1 MGRPV
6 SFVLRI
12 ASFDQKRLHGQIEH
26 VPSGTTSYFAD
37 LNQAAAFMRRYL
49 AEEAADA
56 AAPVPRGG
64 AVVDSIFPFLRRRAA
79 AVTTPPEASAA
90 PEGAAPAAP
99 AEAASALP
107 VAPAVAAEPTRAASL
122 SPGAAAASL
131 TPPISLQPYAE
142 ALLALLRPFLPAGPD
157 PARPASVS
165 FVTLAQRSLGLGGR
179 RGLLRSGGLDVAE
192 LRGGWLEASVRCE
205 LWAASLDAL
214 NARVAELQSNL
225 LIAAPALR
233 ASGLLQLQ
241 LAESSTAETIDGF
254 WRRALD
260 YQVLY
265 EYRYQDTDGAVS
277 LIARIPIHAQRDLE
291 SLELTTV
298 SDHLVR
304 WDDQA
309 APPLLIQPGPQASL
323 RLLGLHLASF
333 VPGGAPS
340 GTITQTIVRG
350 GETVSTSFS
359 SLAAFQ
365 ALFTPI
371 ADTLDLLTIPPP
383 LMPGEVQATR
393 AFQVS
398 RLSFAPPI
406 ELRGADRFELRFSEP
421 AFAVASPAQVYLQA
435 LVG

>member
-12 ASFDQKRLHGQIEH
+12 SSFDQKRLQGQIEH

-37 LNQAAAFMRRYL
+37 LDQAAAFIRRHL
-49 AEEAADA
+49 AEGALETV
-56 AAPVPRGG
+56 APAPRGG

-79 AVTTPPEASAA
+79 AATTPPED
-90 PEGAAPAAP
+90 AAPATP
-99 AEAASALP
+99 PEAASAQP
-107 VAPAVAAEPTRAASL
+107 AVPAVAAEPAPAASPPL
-122 SPGAAAASL
+122 GGEPASL

-157 PARPASVS
+157 PSRPASLS
-165 FVTLAQRSLGLGGR
+165 FIALAQRSLGLGGC

-192 LRGGWLEASVRCE
+192 LRGGWLEARVRCE

-214 NARVAELQSNL
+214 NARVAELQSAL
-225 LIAAPALR
+225 LVAAPELR

-241 LAESSTAETIDGF
+241 LANSSAAETIDGV

-260 YQVLY
+260 YHVLY
-265 EYRYQDTDGAVS
+265 EYRYQDTDGAVG
-277 LIARIPIHAQRDLE
+277 LIARIPIHAQHDLGG
-291 SLELTTV
+291 LDLTTV

-304 WDDQA
+304 WDNQA
-309 APPLLIQPGPQASL
+309 APALLIQPGPRASL
-323 RLLGLHLASF
+323 QVLGLQLASF
-333 VPGGAPS
+333 VPGGAPI
-340 GTITQTIVRG
+340 GTITQTIVQG
-350 GETVSTSFS
+350 GETLSTSFS

-398 RLSFAPPI
+398 H
-406 ELRGADRFELRFSEP
+406 LRF
-421 AFAVASPAQVYLQA
+421 
-435 LVG
+435 

>member
-12 ASFDQKRLHGQIEH
+12 GSFDQKHLQGQIEH
-26 VPSGTTSYFAD
+26 VSSGTTAYFAD
-37 LNQAAAFMRRYL
+37 LDQAAAFIRHHL
-49 AEEAADA
+49 AEETSVT
-56 AAPVPRGG
+56 AAPAPRGG
-64 AVVDSIFPFLRRRAA
+64 AMVDSIFPFLRRRAA
-79 AVTTPPEASAA
+79 AASAPPED
-90 PEGAAPAAP
+90 AAPAGPTEATAQP
-99 AEAASALP
+99 VVPTPSAET
-107 VAPAVAAEPTRAASL
+107 AVAASQPLGEEAT
-122 SPGAAAASL
+122 SL

-142 ALLALLRPFLPAGPD
+142 ALLALLRPFLPVGPD
-157 PARPASVS
+157 PVRPASVS
-165 FVTLAQRSLGLGGR
+165 FITLVQRSLGLGGR

-205 LWAASLDAL
+205 LWAVSLDAL

-225 LIAAPALR
+225 LVAAPELR
-233 ASGLLQLQ
+233 ASGLLQLR
-241 LAESSTAETIDGF
+241 LADSSAAEAIDGF

-260 YQVLY
+260 YHVLY

-277 LIARIPIHAQRDLE
+277 LIARIPIHAQHDRG
-291 SLELTTV
+291 SSELTTV

-309 APPLLIQPGPQASL
+309 APPLLLQPGPRASL

-333 VPGGAPS
+333 VPGGAPI

-383 LMPGEVQATR
+383 LMPGELQATR

-398 RLSFAPPI
+398 RLSFTPTI
-406 ELRGADRFELRFSEP
+406 ELYGADRFELRFSEP
-421 AFAVASPAQVYLQA
+421 AFPAASPAQVYLQA